1 MRASDVSVIYI
12 YIDDKG
18 IFVIK
23 SWFLNGRARQEKGI
37 ISIKGRRP
45 QENRQP

>member
-1 MRASDVSVIYI
+1 MENYKSFRCFGYI

-37 ISIKGRRP
+37 ISIKGW
-45 QENRQP
+45 